1 MLGKILELFPAIDIL
16 NGRAVRLLH
25 GKKQEVTD
33 YGLPL
38 EAALRFKDDGAK
50 NLHIVDLDGAFG
62 GGGVSDSIIE
72 GIVKKTG
79 LFVQSG
85 GGLRT
90 KDDIDRRF
98 DCGVGRVIL
107 GTVCYADTALFEWA
121 ISKYGDKIAAGI
133 DAKDGY
139 LAIKGWTAKTEEKAL
154 DFALKIKDK
163 GISTI
168 IFTDISK
175 DGALGGV
182 NYEST
187 VEIAQKSQLNTIAS
201 GGMKSIGEI
210 KRLRQGGIHGAI
222 LGRSVYTGDID
233 LKNAVKE
240 AYGV

>member
-1 MLGKILELFPAIDIL
+1 MELFPAIDIL

-25 GKKQEVTD
+25 GKKEQVTD
-33 YGLPL
+33 YGLPID
-38 EAALRFKDDGAK
+38 AALRFKDDGAK

-62 GGGVSDSIIE
+62 GGGVSDKIIGE
-72 GIVKKTG
+72 IVNKTG

-90 KDDIDRRF
+90 MDDIDMRF
-98 DCGVGRVIL
+98 DCGVSRVIL
-107 GTVCYADTALFEWA
+107 GTVCYTDENLLEKA
-121 ISKYGDKIAAGI
+121 IAKYGDRIAAGI

-139 LAIKGWTAKTEEKAL
+139 LAIKGWTDKTEQKAL
-154 DFALKIKDK
+154 DFALKMKEK
-163 GISTI
+163 GIKTI

-187 VEIAQKSQLNTIAS
+187 VEMSEKSRLKVIAS
-201 GGMKSIGEI
+201 GGMKSIDEI
-210 KRLRQGGIHGAI
+210 KKLKQSGIYGAI

-233 LKNAVKE
+233 LKHAVKE
-240 AYGV
+240 AYGI